1 MAGNPNYNIRGAL
14 LTILNG
20 MAPDSKHDAD
30 IAHLCHLM
38 EWFREAGADS
48 DFEIDRR
55 FNMIAEALE
64 RSNDLRLNVK
74 GYLEQFLKESRYR
87 YTFAELGILG
97 NETFGQAM
105 KNRIFQRLLPA
116 TVEDKTV
123 RESLSL
129 MFTKPNDHEWLEKI
143 SVGSWERLFRVLEW
157 LDPAMPLWIRI
168 QHEMLEAM
176 EMLAVR
182 IAATGID
189 SEVVRCLG
197 ISDRHTSPFVEQLL
211 ELRSLIA
218 QAHEKL
224 GNQASLEDLGDHL
237 DVLLDQCTKQIK
249 KAYAQARVQGISV
262 TLSMQLIRLEQSIA
276 RMRRLLQLIGA
287 LPSESRVASCVQFL
301 CLLTREEN
309 RKHSIGDL
317 WTSMTD
323 KLALRIT
330 EHASQTGEKYATE
343 SRAEYWKIGRAA
355 MGAGVVIAFLSL
367 FKAIISGWH
376 LPPFWEAVFFSL
388 NYGIGFVIIHILGFT
403 IATKQPAMTAARIAA
418 AIDGAN
424 GKLSSADR
432 VVELVTQV
440 ARTQFIAIWGNVI
453 PAFLTALLVA
463 AGLTLLFGA
472 SPVSVDKSNVML
484 LELNPFLSGALAHA
498 AIAGI
503 FLFLAGVI
511 SGYYDNLSIYHRIP
525 DRLRKVAWLRKR
537 LGVVRQEK
545 LADYLGKNTGALAG
559 NFFFG
564 CMLGSAGFVGLILGL
579 PIDIRHITFS
589 AANFAYAIQAQ
600 EFALSTAALLLA
612 GGCVLAIGMVN
623 LGVSFALAFYTAL
636 RARGV
641 RGLEGFKLTARVGRR
656 FINSPAEFF
665 YPPRVVGTEGVDGTP
680 APQPNAQQEQP
691 QAQAADKAAN
701 ARSSA

>member
-1 MAGNPNYNIRGAL
+1 MATNPNYNIRGAL

-20 MAPDSKHDAD
+20 MGPDTEHEAD

-38 EWFREAGADS
+38 EWFREGASGS
-48 DFEIDRR
+48 DFEIERR
-55 FNMIAEALE
+55 FSMLVEALE
-64 RSNDLRLNVK
+64 QSNDLRVQVK

-129 MFTKPNDHEWLEKI
+129 MFTKPDDHEWLESI
-143 SVGSWERLFRVLEW
+143 SVASWTRLFHVLEW
-157 LDPAMPLWIRI
+157 LDPAMPLWKRI

-182 IAATGID
+182 IAALGID

-197 ISDRHTSPFVEQLL
+197 ISERHTSPFVEQHL
-211 ELRSLIA
+211 ELRNMIG

-224 GNQASLEDLGDHL
+224 SNMEPLHDLGDHL
-237 DVLLDQCTKQIK
+237 DVLLDQCQGQIK
-249 KAYAQARVQGISV
+249 KAYAQARAQGISV
-262 TLSMQLIRLEQSIA
+262 TLSMQLIRLEQSIN
-276 RMRRLLQLIGA
+276 RMRRLLQLLGA
-287 LPSESRVASCVQFL
+287 LPTEDRVGTCVQFF
-301 CLLTREEN
+301 CTLTKEEN
-309 RKHSIGDL
+309 RKHSITDL
-317 WTSMTD
+317 WRGLTD

-330 EHASQTGEKYATE
+330 EHASQSGEKYATE
-343 SRAEYWKIGRAA
+343 TRSEYWKMARAA
-355 MGAGVVIAFLSL
+355 MGAGVIIALLSL
-367 FKAIISGWH
+367 FKAGISSWH

-388 NYGIGFVIIHILGFT
+388 NYGIGFVIIHLLGFT

-418 AIDGAN
+418 AIDAAN
-424 GKLSSADR
+424 GRLSSADR
-432 VVELVTQV
+432 VADLITQV
-440 ARTQFIAIWGNVI
+440 ARTQFIAIWGNVL
-453 PAFLTALLVA
+453 PAFATATVVA
-463 AGLTLLFGA
+463 VGLTFLLGE
-472 SPVSVDKSNVML
+472 PPIEVEKGEKML
-484 LELNPFLSGALAHA
+484 LELNPLLSAALPHA

-525 DRLRKVAWLRKR
+525 DRIRKVPWLRKR
-537 LGVVRQEK
+537 LGVVRANK
-545 LADYLGKNTGALAG
+545 LADYLSKNTGALAG

-589 AANFAYAIQAQ
+589 AANMAYGFQAQ
-600 EFALSTAALLLA
+600 EFMLSGLDVAIAAMGVFL
-612 GGCVLAIGMVN
+612 IGMVN
-623 LGVSFALAFYTAL
+623 LGVSFSLAFFTAL

-641 RGLEGFKLTARVGRR
+641 RKLESLSLAGRIFKR
-656 FINSPAEFF
+656 FFTSPGEFF
-665 YPPRVVGTEGVDGTP
+665 YPPKETGTAENDLT
-680 APQPNAQQEQP
+680 A
-691 QAQAADKAAN
+691 
-701 ARSSA
+701 SAKVESK